1 MAITAPADSRFKRA
15 RARPARRRRWPAMAV
30 RAVRIGLILVVI
42 GYAAWR
48 VQILVRQSRVLSI
61 RTLRITGTQRI
72 SQGEVLAVLN
82 GLPGQNIL
90 TANLDEWRRRLLSSP
105 WVGRATMRRVLPG
118 TIEVDITERRPIGI
132 GRLNGQLYLV
142 DDRGVV
148 IDEYGPEYAEFDLPI
163 IDGLA
168 SDPKDGGPLVEE
180 ARAELVG
187 RLLAALEAK
196 PDLARRIS
204 QIDVHNPRDAV
215 VILDQDPALLRL
227 GHEQFLERLQAYLE
241 LAPVLRQSVAH
252 IDYVDLRFGD
262 RVYVG
267 NAEARTQVRRSIKP
281 VVGAAQQ

>member
-15 RARPARRRRWPAMAV
+15 RARPARRRRWPALAV
-30 RAVRIGLILVVI
+30 AGIKIVVVAGVI
-42 GYAAWR
+42 AYAGWR
-48 VQILVRQSRVLSI
+48 VQILVRHSGMLSVRTFRVS
-61 RTLRITGTQRI
+61 GTQRI
-72 SQGEVLAVLN
+72 SQGEVLAVLD
-82 GLPGQNIL
+82 GLQGQNIL
-90 TANLDEWRRRLLSSP
+90 TADLNEWRRRLLGSP
-105 WVGRATMRRVLPG
+105 WVGRATLRRVLPG
-118 TIEVDITERRPIGI
+118 TIEVEIAERHPIGI

-180 ARAELVG
+180 ARAELVV
-187 RLLAALEAK
+187 RLLSALEAK
-196 PDLARRIS
+196 PELARRIS

-215 VILDQDPALLRL
+215 VLLDRDPALLRL
-227 GHEQFLERLQAYLE
+227 GSEQFLERLQAYLE
-241 LAPVLRQSVAH
+241 IAQVLRQSVSN

-267 NAEARTQVRRSIKP
+267 NASARTQLQRPIKP
-281 VVGAAQQ
+281 VADTQ